1 MKMSRKISKN
11 DRLLRDKIIHQE
23 WKQDR
28 DLIKKVI
35 KSGILNKK
43 ESLNLIHIF
52 QGHIC
57 GYWVGDINYGF
68 NLGEKLKKL
77 VK

>member
-35 KSGILNKK
+35 KYKK
-43 ESLNLIHIF
+43 IPF
-52 QGHIC
+52 K
-57 GYWVGDINYGF
+57 F
-68 NLGEKLKKL
+68 NT
-77 VK
+77 